1 MSFVIVWKE
10 CTAPYNKD
18 GLSISWLWRVG
29 DYEAEDYIMIIIIL
43 LYIIILII
51 YTDFEIWL
59 IHDYYILFCWHR
71 LFKD

>member
-1 MSFVIVWKE
+1 MSFVIVWNE

-43 LYIIILII
+43 YSYFDYLYRLWDMINPWLLYSILLAWTI
-51 YTDFEIWL
+51 
-59 IHDYYILFCWHR
+59 
-71 LFKD
+71 